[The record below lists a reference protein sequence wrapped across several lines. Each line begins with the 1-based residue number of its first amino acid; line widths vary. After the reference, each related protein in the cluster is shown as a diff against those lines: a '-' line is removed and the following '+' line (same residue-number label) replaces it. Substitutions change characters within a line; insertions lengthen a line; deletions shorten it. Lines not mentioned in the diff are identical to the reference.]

1 MPRIH
6 ALNFRE
12 EVLPDNVHR
21 LDRLDRGVLV
31 PDGLV
36 GECRRRHSGH
46 TAGSDGPDVPRS
58 WYQHTGPHHKRH
70 RGAKGIR
77 RHGRVEFRRQ

>member
-1 MPRIH
+1 V
-6 ALNFRE
+6 LNFRE
-12 EVLPDNVHR
+12 KVLPDNVHR
-21 LDRLDRGVLV
+21 LDLLDRGVLV
-31 PDGLV
+31 SDGLV

-58 WYQHTGPHHKRH
+58 WHQHTGPHHKCH

-77 RHGRVEFRRQ
+77 RYGRVEFRRQ